1 MNKYYRVIKDTFLW
15 EEGAI
20 LCDIENTMGY
30 RPISDVWNK
39 FTEQNEYITK
49 KLIENNPE
57 WFERVYESNFEK
69 AVFVTKEQYK
79 KMMEKFTA

>member
-20 LCDIENTMGY
+20 LKEREDKIGY
-30 RPISDVWNK
+30 EPLCDVWNK
-39 FTEQNEYITK
+39 FEDQNEYISK
-49 KLIENNPE
+49 RIIENNPE
-57 WFERVYESNFEK
+57 WFERVYESSLEK